1 MPTVLKI
8 EGYRFFFYSGENNEP
23 PHIHVE
29 WDDKIAKY
37 WLAPVDLASSRR
49 FRAHELNVVRG
60 LVEEHN
66 EMFLEAWHDHFDAR
80 R

>member
-8 EGYRFFFYSGENNEP
+8 EGYRFFFFFYSGENNER

-49 FRAHELNVVRG
+49 FRAHELNV
-60 LVEEHN
+60 LVVEHR
-66 EMFLEAWHDHFDAR
+66 ERFLEAWHDHFDSR

>member
-8 EGYRFFFYSGENNEP
+8 EAYRFFFYSGENNEP

-37 WLAPVDLASSRR
+37 WLTPVDLASSRR
-49 FRAHELNVVRG
+49 FRS
-60 LVEEHN
+60 
-66 EMFLEAWHDHFDAR
+66 
-80 R
+80 

>member
-23 PHIHVE
+23 PHGHVE

-60 LVEEHN
+60 LVEEHQ
-66 EMFLEAWHDHFDAR
+66 EMFLEAWHDHFDSR

>member
-8 EGYRFFFYSGENNEP
+8 EAYRFFFYSGENNEP

-37 WLAPVDLASSRR
+37 WLTPVDLASSRR
-49 FRAHELNVVRG
+49 FRAHELNLVRA
-60 LVEEHN
+60 LVLEHR
-66 EMFLEAWHDHFDAR
+66 ETFLEAWHDHFDAGR
-80 R
+80 